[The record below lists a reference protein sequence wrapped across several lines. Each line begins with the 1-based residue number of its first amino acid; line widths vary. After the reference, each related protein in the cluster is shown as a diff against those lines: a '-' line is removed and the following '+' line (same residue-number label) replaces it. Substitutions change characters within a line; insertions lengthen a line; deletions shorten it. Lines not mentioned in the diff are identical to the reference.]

1 VSVEGTMPKYKV
13 CEACKG
19 KTLCFRCGG
28 RGKIGNWVTDKCPVC
43 KGSKNCPRCKGTGR
57 LRVG

>member
-1 VSVEGTMPKYKV
+1 MEGTMPKYKV

-19 KTLCFRCGG
+19 KTWCFRCGG

-43 KGSKNCPRCKGTGR
+43 KGSKSCPRCRGTGR